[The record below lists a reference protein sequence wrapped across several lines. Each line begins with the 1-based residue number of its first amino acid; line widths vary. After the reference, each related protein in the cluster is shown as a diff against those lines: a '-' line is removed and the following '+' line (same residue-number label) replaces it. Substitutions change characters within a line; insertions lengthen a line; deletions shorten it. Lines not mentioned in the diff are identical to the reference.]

1 MDDGLLLVGL
11 MALAAFLYSSVGHAG
26 ASGYLAAMAL
36 VGMSAALM
44 KPTALILNVVVASIA
59 ALQFARAGQFSW
71 ALFWPFALSS
81 IPCAFFAGMVPASGH
96 WYRVLVGVV
105 LAASAAKL
113 LWDTRHGRV
122 DEATELVPKKPRW
135 WVAMSWGALIG
146 TVAGLTGT
154 GGGIFLSPL
163 LLVMGWGRT
172 RQSGGVAALFILVN
186 SLAGLLG
193 NRPDLAQLS
202 PWMPAWIAA
211 VVLGG
216 TVGSY
221 LGSRRI
227 APPVFKRVLALVLVI
242 AAVKFVAT

>member
-1 MDDGLLLVGL
+1 MDNGLLLAGL

-26 ASGYLAAMAL
+26 ASGYLAAMAM
-36 VGMSAALM
+36 VGMSAVLM

-59 ALQFARAGQFSW
+59 TVQFVRAGQFSW
-71 ALFWPFALSS
+71 AIFWPFALSS
-81 IPCAFFAGMVPASGH
+81 IPCAYFAGMVPASGH

-113 LWDTRHGRV
+113 LWDTRPGRME
-122 DEATELVPKKPRW
+122 EAREQEVKLPRW
-135 WVAMSWGALIG
+135 WVAMSWGAVIG

-163 LLVMGWGRT
+163 LLLMGWGRT

-186 SLAGLLG
+186 SVAGLLG

-202 PWMPAWIAA
+202 PWMPVWIAA

-227 APPVFKRVLALVLVI
+227 APPLFKRVLALVLVI
-242 AAVKFVAT
+242 AAVKFIAT